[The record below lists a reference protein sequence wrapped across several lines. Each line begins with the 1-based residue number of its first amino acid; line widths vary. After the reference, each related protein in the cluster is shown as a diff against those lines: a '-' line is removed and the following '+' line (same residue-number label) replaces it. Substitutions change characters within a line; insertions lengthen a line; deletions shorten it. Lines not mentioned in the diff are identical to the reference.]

1 VYFPKYR
8 PRRLRKREELR
19 GMIRETSLS
28 VKDLIY
34 PMFVIHGKGIKREIS
49 SMPGIYQMST
59 EHLLKEVKEIYKL
72 GIRGIILFG
81 IPEKKDAIASEAY
94 NDDGVVQNAIRSIRK
109 DVPDMVVITDVCLC
123 EYTDH
128 GHCGIVQDGV
138 ILNDPTLELLAKM
151 ALSHAKAG
159 VDIVAPSD
167 MMDGRVAAIRKV
179 LDNNQYQDI
188 PILSYAVKYASGFY
202 EPFREAAESAP
213 KFGNRKSYQMDP
225 ANSLEAVREARLD
238 IKEGA
243 DIIMVKPALAYLDI
257 IYRLKKEFD
266 LPVAAYNVS
275 GEYSMIKA
283 ASQKGWLDEERIMI
297 EVLLSIKRAGADMI
311 LTYFAKD
318 VAKLLGEKE

>member
-59 EHLLKEVKEIYKL
+59 EHLLKEVKKIYKL